1 MVFGRYGI
9 GQPIEEIWGNVL
21 QQKTNTR
28 TINISMDGASNTWIT
43 RKAKYILKEISPAT
57 IVIQWSYVH
66 RRESDNASLSDYKR
80 RKHHSKDILTDA
92 SDSKDFIKYNMA
104 YKILIMGLS
113 GAGKTTLAKP
123 LIRELEKT
131 ASAEWLNADIIRK
144 KNNDWDFT
152 PAGRLRQAQRI
163 HDMASKST
171 CDFVICDFIAPTVK
185 SRNIYSPDYT
195 IWMDTIKSCKYTNT
209 NELFTPPTEW
219 NYRIVD
225 YSDAAHINNI
235 ISDIQQRK

>member
-1 MVFGRYGI
+1 
-9 GQPIEEIWGNVL
+9 
-21 QQKTNTR
+21 
-28 TINISMDGASNTWIT
+28 
-43 RKAKYILKEISPAT
+43 
-57 IVIQWSYVH
+57 
-66 RRESDNASLSDYKR
+66 
-80 RKHHSKDILTDA
+80 
-92 SDSKDFIKYNMA
+92 MA

-123 LIRELEKT
+123 LIHELEKT
-131 ASAEWLNADIIRK
+131 SSVEWLNADIIRK

-152 PAGRLRQAQRI
+152 PTGRLRQAQRI
-163 HDMASKST
+163 HDMSSKST
-171 CDFVICDFIAPTVK
+171 CDFVICDFIAPTVE

-209 NELFTPPTEW
+209 NELFMSPTEW